1 MAEGKREEEGWVRVQ
16 KKTFT
21 RWCNS
26 YLRRRKN
33 GPGGEGILVEDLYA
47 DLEDGFRLNNL
58 LQIISNGGGDKND
71 PDKAKFKVRVGD
83 GSGDGSVF
91 VCGGV
96 GGWVGGLGGVRK
108 DVESALAQF
117 GARVLARVRRVVG
130 EVPLLQCAQ
139 EERTSHRSLCSP
151 ATSFSLARLAPRPS
165 FGLFAELSN
174 VLVSSPAPLA
184 HWPTSPLAH

>member
-1 MAEGKREEEGWVRVQ
+1 MDIAFNQIPIEQAEQANLCAIAAMAEGKKEEEGWKRVQ

-71 PDKAKFKVRVGD
+71 PDKAKFKVR
-83 GSGDGSVF
+83 S
-91 VCGGV
+91 
-96 GGWVGGLGGVRK
+96 R
-108 DVESALAQF
+108 
-117 GARVLARVRRVVG
+117 
-130 EVPLLQCAQ
+130 
-139 EERTSHRSLCSP
+139 
-151 ATSFSLARLAPRPS
+151 
-165 FGLFAELSN
+165 
-174 VLVSSPAPLA
+174 
-184 HWPTSPLAH
+184 